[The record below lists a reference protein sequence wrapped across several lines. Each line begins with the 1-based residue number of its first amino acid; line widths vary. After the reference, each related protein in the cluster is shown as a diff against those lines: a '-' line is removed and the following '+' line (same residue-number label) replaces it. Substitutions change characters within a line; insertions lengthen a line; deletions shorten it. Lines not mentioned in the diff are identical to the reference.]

1 MKREGKGKG
10 EAVEIKIYERT
21 SSGFLPPHI
30 HPTFEAAAAGRVS
43 TTLGYG
49 DLTGSPN
56 LPFWA
61 KLANFEIFFF
71 SSFCPSGWRLDGR
84 DWLPPNTTPVPKF
97 ASRFLEV
104 AKVLGILSAKLTNM
118 QPKLP
123 KTTYCSE
130 LRKNN
135 PSRRVKNIVPRY
147 VVSAAGLEPSSIN
160 DQNLH
165 FTSHPLLCPAL
176 AACSPTVYI
185 IFPGKAVKDWNQSVG
200 VGSWR
205 SVGRIGSFSHF

>member
-71 SSFCPSGWRLDGR
+71 LLSVPYLRLETGR
-84 DWLPPNTTPVPKF
+84 Q
-97 ASRFLEV
+97 R
-104 AKVLGILSAKLTNM
+104 
-118 QPKLP
+118 
-123 KTTYCSE
+123 
-130 LRKNN
+130 
-135 PSRRVKNIVPRY
+135 
-147 VVSAAGLEPSSIN
+147 
-160 DQNLH
+160 
-165 FTSHPLLCPAL
+165 L
-176 AACSPTVYI
+176 AAP
-185 IFPGKAVKDWNQSVG
+185 
-200 VGSWR
+200 
-205 SVGRIGSFSHF
+205 